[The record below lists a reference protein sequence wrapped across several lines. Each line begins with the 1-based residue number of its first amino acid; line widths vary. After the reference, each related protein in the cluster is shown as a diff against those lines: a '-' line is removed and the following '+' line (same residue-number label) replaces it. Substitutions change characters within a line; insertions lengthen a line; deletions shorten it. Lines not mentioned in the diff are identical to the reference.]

1 MTECVNL
8 TDIIGARVFYPEPI
22 SEGER
27 RSFLDAVDSEM
38 RRLGWDELN
47 KRTADSERLTGE
59 DYQTYVNY

>member
-1 MTECVNL
+1 MIAYCGMTECVNL

-38 RRLGWDELN
+38 RRLGCD
-47 KRTADSERLTGE
+47 
-59 DYQTYVNY
+59 